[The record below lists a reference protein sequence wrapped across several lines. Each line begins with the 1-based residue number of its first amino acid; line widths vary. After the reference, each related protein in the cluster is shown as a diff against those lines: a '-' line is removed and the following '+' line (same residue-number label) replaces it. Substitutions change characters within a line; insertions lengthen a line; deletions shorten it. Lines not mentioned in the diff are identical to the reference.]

1 MDTVIF
7 IVIIFM
13 VLCTPFFI
21 SVIFRRFK
29 LKYIFVSYFLL
40 YMYYLLIS
48 GFVSMGVYL
57 GMGILETNEIL
68 SESVF
73 ISNVKTFIF
82 DNVKCIWDFI
92 LFLPLVLQLISNKL
106 ILGKVY

>member
-1 MDTVIF
+1 
-7 IVIIFM
+7 M
-13 VLCTPFFI
+13 VLCTPFLI

-29 LKYIFVSYFLL
+29 LNYIFISYFLL

-48 GFVSMGVYL
+48 GFFSMGVYL

-68 SESVF
+68 SESVL
-73 ISNVKTFIF
+73 ISNAKTFIF
-82 DNVKCIWDFI
+82 DNVKCIWGFI
-92 LFLPLVLQLISNKL
+92 LFLPLVLQFISNKL